1 MLLFS
6 GCDSETDT
14 EEFEQVGQLERRQ
27 ASKSTTDVLQSPETA
42 TMSTSTL
49 AISTRHVETITEVRS
64 HITHIEHC
72 HAKRPLSYYSIQG
85 PSINKPNPPKKPPRL
100 PTKPTLMSQKS
111 ISDTLPSIPEI
122 HSPDMQA
129 KITIYQSSETSSSD
143 DISATIA
150 HHNNC
155 PHTMT
160 SDIYPH
166 QRDTCPTDGEF
177 IHSEFYIDESLP
189 SSLNSDPQDEQKLL
203 KYDSSSDDLRPGD
216 DGSCNGR
223 KYLSD
228 LCSRQLNYHSD
239 DANGVVIHLLQ
250 VSHQIELI
258 KKFSFVNFF
267 FYFLLSVNF
276 GWSFFVFPTFF
287 FPLNF
292 GYQTTPI
299 MILKQL
305 AILGYRIDR
314 TEKIFFINF

>member
-1 MLLFS
+1 M
-6 GCDSETDT
+6 
-14 EEFEQVGQLERRQ
+14 GQLERRQ
-27 ASKSTTDVLQSPETA
+27 ASTSTTDVLQSPETA

-72 HAKRPLSYYSIQG
+72 HVKRPLSYYSIQG

-129 KITIYQSSETSSSD
+129 KLNIYQSSETSSSD
-143 DISATIA
+143 DISATIG

-166 QRDTCPTDGEF
+166 QKDTSCPIDGEF

-203 KYDSSSDDLRPGD
+203 KYDSSSDDLRQGD
-216 DGSCNGR
+216 DGSCNDGR

-228 LCSRQLNYHSD
+228 LCSRQLNNHSD
-239 DANGVVIHLLQ
+239 DANGAVIHLLQ

-258 KKFSFVNFF
+258 NKNFFDFLFSFRFYFF
-267 FYFLLSVNF
+267 FAF
-276 GWSFFVFPTFF
+276 
-287 FPLNF
+287 
-292 GYQTTPI
+292 
-299 MILKQL
+299 
-305 AILGYRIDR
+305 R
-314 TEKIFFINF
+314 